1 MRIPKE
7 PKKLKTLSLLGGSV
21 LMLSSIC
28 QNTQAA
34 ALYNF
39 TYISN
44 IDSIVYF
51 SGGVITGL
59 GPPNTTDIVTGIFTE
74 LLTVTL

>member
-39 TYISN
+39 TYSVF
-44 IDSIVYF
+44 SIK
-51 SGGVITGL
+51 
-59 GPPNTTDIVTGIFTE
+59 E
-74 LLTVTL
+74 LLDNLHERARNSVNLKR